1 KNTIF
6 FDNILLVIMMS
17 KISKELIGFKK
28 MLEEDEFETYKNNEI
43 EDLNVDFLID
53 YIYDNE
59 FFLDD
64 TRHQGYT
71 LHSLEEILLIVIFG
85 LLSNC
90 NTYKDIELF
99 IKIHYNWLVKNLK
112 LYNGIPS
119 ISTIRRVIS
128 IIKPKELETL
138 CNEVF
143 FKYIENKENIY
154 NENDFI
160 IADIYSLDG
169 KVANGS
175 EINTVNGKI
184 NKTNA
189 MSAYSIK
196 YNKTLATEFIDSKTN
211 EIPTCP
217 KLLARLNIKD
227 SIITFDALNTQ
238 EKTIKYI
245 YENKAHYVV
254 PVKDNHKDF
263 AEELSSYFHDS
274 KLLKECNKYITNEK
288 AHNKFERREYYFTN
302 NINWITKKEKWMGLK
317 SIGYIKKYINDKL
330 SEERY
335 FISDIDC
342 KYVEQLSKVI
352 RSEWQIENNLHWYLD
367 TVFKEDAN
375 KSYIENSQKNLNIIR
390 KFCLGIIKQIKDE
403 YKLSV
408 NSVRQILS
416 MDFENEIERIFES
429 LH

>member
-1 KNTIF
+1 MAK
-6 FDNILLVIMMS
+6 V
-17 KISKELIGFKK
+17 SKELLEFKK
-28 MLEEDEFETYKNNEI
+28 LLEEDEIETYKNEEI
-43 EDLNVDFLID
+43 ENLNVDFLID

-71 LHSLEEILLIVIFG
+71 LHSLEEILLIAIFA

-90 NTYKDIELF
+90 NTYKEIELF
-99 IKIHYNWLVKNLK
+99 IKVHYNWLIKKLK
-112 LYNGIPS
+112 LDNGIPS

-128 IIKPKELETL
+128 IINPKELEIL

-143 FKYIENKENIY
+143 FKYINNKENIY
-154 NENDFI
+154 SDNDLI

-169 KVANGS
+169 KTANGS
-175 EINTVNGKI
+175 EVNTINGTIKKI
-184 NKTNA
+184 NA

-217 KLLARLNIKD
+217 KLLERLNIKD

-238 EKTIKYI
+238 EKTISYI
-245 YENKAHYVV
+245 HKNKAHYVV

-263 AEELSSYFHDS
+263 SEELSSYFHDL
-274 KLLKECNKYITNEK
+274 KLLKNCDKYITNEK
-288 AHNKFERREYYFTN
+288 AHNKIERREYYFTN
-302 NINWITKKEKWMGLK
+302 DIGWITNKTKWAGLK
-317 SIGYIKKYINDKL
+317 SIGYIKKYVNDKL
-330 SEERY
+330 VEERY
-335 FISDIDC
+335 FISDIDS
-342 KYVEQLSKVI
+342 KYIEQLSKVI

-367 TVFKEDAN
+367 TVFKEDSN

-390 KFCLGIIKQIKDE
+390 KFCLAIIKQVKDE

-408 NSVRQILS
+408 NSVRQVLG
-416 MDFENEIERIFES
+416 MNFENEIERIFHS

>member
-1 KNTIF
+1 MAK
-6 FDNILLVIMMS
+6 V
-17 KISKELIGFKK
+17 SKELLEFKK
-28 MLEEDEFETYKNNEI
+28 LLEEDEIETYKNEKI
-43 EDLNVDFLID
+43 ENLNVDFLID

-71 LHSLEEILLIVIFG
+71 LHSLEEILLIAIFA

-90 NTYKDIELF
+90 NTYKEIELF
-99 IKIHYNWLVKNLK
+99 IEVHYNWLIRKLK
-112 LYNGIPS
+112 LDNGIPS

-128 IIKPKELETL
+128 IINPKELETL

-143 FKYIENKENIY
+143 FKYINNKENIY
-154 NENDFI
+154 SDDDLI
-160 IADIYSLDG
+160 ITDIYSLDG
-169 KVANGS
+169 KTANGS
-175 EINTVNGKI
+175 EVNTVNGTIKKI
-184 NKTNA
+184 NS

-196 YNKTLATEFIDSKTN
+196 YNKALATEFIDSKTN

-238 EKTIKYI
+238 EKTISYI
-245 YENKAHYVV
+245 HKNKAHYVV

-263 AEELSSYFHDS
+263 SEELSSYFHDL
-274 KLLKECNKYITNEK
+274 KLLENCDKYITNEK
-288 AHNKFERREYYFTN
+288 AHNKIERREYYFTN
-302 NINWITKKEKWMGLK
+302 DIGWITNKTKWAGLK
-317 SIGYIKKYINDKL
+317 SIGYIRKYVNDKL
-330 SEERY
+330 VEERY
-335 FISDIDC
+335 FISDIDS
-342 KYVEQLSKVI
+342 KYIEQLSKVI

-367 TVFKEDAN
+367 TVFKEDSN

-390 KFCLGIIKQIKDE
+390 KFCLAIIKQIKEE
-403 YKLSV
+403 YNFSV
-408 NSVRQILS
+408 NSVRQILG
-416 MDFENEIERIFES
+416 MNFENEIERIFHS

>member
-1 KNTIF
+1 MAK
-6 FDNILLVIMMS
+6 V
-17 KISKELIGFKK
+17 SKELLEFKK
-28 MLEEDEFETYKNNEI
+28 LLEEDEIETYKNEEI
-43 EDLNVDFLID
+43 ENLNVDFLID

-71 LHSLEEILLIVIFG
+71 LHSLEEILLIAIFA

-90 NTYKDIELF
+90 NTYKEIELF
-99 IKIHYNWLVKNLK
+99 IKVHYNWLIKKLK
-112 LYNGIPS
+112 LDNGIPS

-128 IIKPKELETL
+128 IINPKELEIL

-143 FKYIENKENIY
+143 FKYINNKENIY
-154 NENDFI
+154 SDNDLI

-169 KVANGS
+169 KTANGS
-175 EINTVNGKI
+175 EVNTINGTIKKI
-184 NKTNA
+184 NA

-217 KLLARLNIKD
+217 KLLERLNIKD

-238 EKTIKYI
+238 EKTISYI
-245 YENKAHYVV
+245 HKNKAHYVV

-263 AEELSSYFHDS
+263 SEELSSYFHDL
-274 KLLKECNKYITNEK
+274 KLLKNCDKYITNEK
-288 AHNKFERREYYFTN
+288 AHNKIERREYYFTN
-302 NINWITKKEKWMGLK
+302 DIGWITNKTKWAGLK
-317 SIGYIKKYINDKL
+317 SIGYIKKYVNDKL
-330 SEERY
+330 VEERY
-335 FISDIDC
+335 FISDIDS
-342 KYVEQLSKVI
+342 KYIEQLSKVI

-367 TVFKEDAN
+367 TVFKEDSN
-375 KSYIENSQKNLNIIR
+375 KSYIENSKKNLNIIR
-390 KFCLGIIKQIKDE
+390 KFCLAIIKQIKDE

-408 NSVRQILS
+408 NSVRQVLG
-416 MDFENEIERIFES
+416 MNFENEIERIFHS